1 MFAKTILTLLATM
14 IISAE
19 MTAQTAI
26 PLQGWRYSKQGS
38 NEWRACKVP
47 SIVQENLI
55 NEGRLPNP
63 QYRLNERLIQGIE
76 HDDWVY
82 EVDFDLPE
90 VRSLN
95 RHEAFILEFDGID
108 TYSDILINDTKV
120 GVTENMFVA
129 YRFDITPYIRRGRN
143 TLSVHIKSPI
153 RIAQPL
159 QEAAGFNYPADND
172 HAPIRYSPF
181 TRKAPYH
188 YGWDWGMRMLT
199 MGIWQPV
206 RLTYY
211 QDSRH
216 ILQDVEIN
224 SEITWQGAKAQ
235 SASLEIRPIFSS
247 LNLDCEVEVISPN
260 GTIVSRGTIKANES
274 IYRVQIQEPEL
285 WWIKAWGKASL
296 YTIRLRS
303 KEDKAQTIER
313 HIGIRELKLIHKPNL
328 PIGQSGFYFSLNKQ
342 AIYALGAN
350 YIPGENILT
359 KRTDEYFK
367 QLFDDIEFAGMNM
380 IRVWGGGVY
389 EDERFYNEADKR
401 GILIWQDFMFACTA
415 YPADSTFLN
424 NVLAEARHQ
433 VKRLRHRP
441 SIALWCGNNEVE
453 EAIKYW
459 GWQKKFSPEHYG
471 RMRDDYDPL
480 FRDLLPK
487 VVAEYD
493 PTRQYIHSSPTSANW
508 GKKDSWREG
517 DSHYWGL
524 WYGEEDFDT
533 FDEKQFSF
541 VSEFGFQ
548 SFPDVPTLRQFTEE
562 KDMSLES
569 EVMNLHQKAST
580 GNRLIRKYMERSYKV
595 PERFEDFIFTGAVMQ
610 ARGMEHAVRS
620 LRRHKPTTMGALVWQ
635 LNDAWAAVSWSS
647 IDYYQN
653 YKPLHFRLRK
663 AFAPVTL
670 LPYSKGDSLSVH
682 VTNDRP
688 LPLEGIELRIHLR
701 SFDGKTIKST
711 IVSRETIPSNTNK
724 LISQIPLTKESQ
736 RADTYYELEL
746 YSGAKLITKHKHYLH
761 KPKDMLLP
769 QAAYQSRWTLEPN
782 GTASITIKANKFV
795 KDLWIS
801 HKSIMGLRYSDNLID
816 LAPGESITIKISKAP
831 QSHRLDSKDFD
842 IRTLN

>member
-1 MFAKTILTLLATM
+1 
-14 IISAE
+14 

-95 RHEAFILEFDGID
+95 RHEAFILEFGGID
-108 TYSDILINDTKV
+108 TYSDILINGTKV

-159 QEAAGFNYPADND
+159 QASAGFNYPADND

-224 SEITWQGAKAQ
+224 STISWQGTKAQ
-235 SASLEIRPIFSS
+235 SASLEIRPLFSEQ
-247 LNLDCEVEVISPN
+247 NLDCEVEVISPS
-260 GTIVSRGTIKANES
+260 GTIVSRGTIKADEG

-303 KEDKAQTIER
+303 KERKAQTIER
-313 HIGIRELKLIHKPNL
+313 HIGIRELKLVHKPNL
-328 PIGQSGFYFSLNKQ
+328 PIAQSGFYFELNKQ

-359 KRTDEYFK
+359 KRTDEYFA

-424 NVLAEARHQ
+424 NVLAEATHQ

-459 GWQKKFSPEHYG
+459 GWQKKFSPEHYA

-487 VVAEYD
+487 VVAEHD

-548 SFPDVPTLRQFTEE
+548 SFPDVPTLRQFAEE
-562 KDMSLES
+562 EDMSLES
-569 EVMNLHQKAST
+569 EVMSLHQKAST

-595 PERFEDFIFTGAVMQ
+595 PEKFEDFIFTGAVMQ

-688 LPLEGIELRIHLR
+688 LPLEAIELRIHLR

-711 IVSRETIPSNTNK
+711 IVSRETIPSNANK
-724 LISQIPLTKESQ
+724 LIAQLPLPKESQ
-736 RADTYYELEL
+736 GADTYYELEL
-746 YSGAKLITKHKHYLH
+746 YSGVKLITKHKLYLH
-761 KPKDMLLP
+761 KPKDMILP
-769 QAAYQSRWTLEPN
+769 QAAYQYRWTLKPD

-801 HKSIMGLRYSDNLID
+801 HKSLMGLRYSDNLID
-816 LAPGESITIKISKAP
+816 LAPGESVTIKISKAP
-831 QSHRLDSKDFD
+831 QGDRLDSKDFD